1 MDRLWAPW
9 RINYI
14 RAKKDGRCIFC
25 KARKSKSKDYV
36 VFRNRYSFAML
47 NTFPYNNGHIM
58 VCPSRHVRDI
68 SQLSDKEALDLLRSL
83 NRAKKLLEKI
93 MKPDGYNIG
102 ANISKSAGAGIAKHL
117 HIHIVPRWKGDINFM
132 PILSDTRVLCQSLD
146 ELFKLL
152 KDADAKPAQKN

>member
-14 RAKKDGRCIFC
+14 KAKKTGKCIFC
-25 KARKSKSKDYV
+25 KGAKGEGKDYV
-36 VFRNRYSFAML
+36 IFKSRHSFAML

-58 VCPSRHVRDI
+58 VSPIRHVRDI
-68 SQLSDKEALDLLRSL
+68 SRLNTEEALDLFCSL
-83 NRAKKLLEKI
+83 NSAKKLLEKV

-102 ANISKSAGAGIAKHL
+102 MNISKSAGAGIAGHL

-132 PILSDTRVLCQSLD
+132 PILSDTRVICQSLD
-146 ELFKLL
+146 ELYKLL
-152 KDADAKPAQKN
+152 KNAYTKRD